1 MEKNSQFNEFM
12 STFGINQMVKALK
25 LQQDKEMLELER
37 KRNEI
42 INTKLELENDSEY
55 FNRVSYL
62 IQR

>member
-42 INTKLELENDSEY
+42 INTKLESENDSEY